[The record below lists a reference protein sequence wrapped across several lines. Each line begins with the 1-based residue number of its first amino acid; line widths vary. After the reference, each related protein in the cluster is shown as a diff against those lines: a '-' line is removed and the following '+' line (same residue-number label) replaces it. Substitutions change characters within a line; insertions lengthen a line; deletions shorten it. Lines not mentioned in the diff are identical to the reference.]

1 MKDLERMAI
10 LRSIDAWKRACP
22 VLERVREEDIRSAD
36 TVSSIAAFRGFV
48 LAKVKTHPPLPTSGL
63 IEQQQIFRLLAKSND

>member
-1 MKDLERMAI
+1 MTDLERTAI
-10 LRSIDAWKRACP
+10 LRSIDAWKRASP
-22 VLERVREEDIRSAD
+22 VLERVREEDIRAAD

-63 IEQQQIFRLLAKSND
+63 IEQQQIFRLLAGVR